1 MRHLNKNRK
10 LSRVKKVRTA
20 LLNSIARSL
29 ILHGKIKTT
38 VPKAKEIRGFVEKL
52 VTKGKKATI
61 AVRRNIS
68 VSVGKEA
75 TKKVVDE
82 LSKKYEKREGG
93 YTRIIKAGVRKSDGS
108 SMAIIEFV

>member
-1 MRHLNKNRK
+1 MSKNRK
-10 LSRVKKVRTA
+10 LSRVKKVRVA

-38 VPKAKEIRGFVEKL
+38 EPKAKEVRSFVEKL
-52 VTKGKKATI
+52 VTKGKSATV
-61 AVRRNIS
+61 AARRDIN

-75 TKKVVDE
+75 TKKLVDE

-93 YTRIIKAGVRKSDGS
+93 YTRIVKAGARKSDGS
-108 SMAIIEFV
+108 KMAVIEFV

>member
-10 LSRVKKVRTA
+10 LSRVKKVRVA

-38 VPKAKEIRGFVEKL
+38 EPKAKEVKSFVEKL
-52 VTKGKKATI
+52 VTKGKKATV
-61 AVRRNIS
+61 ASRRDIT

-75 TKKVVDE
+75 TKRVVDE

-93 YTRIIKAGVRKSDGS
+93 YTRIIKAGARKSDGS